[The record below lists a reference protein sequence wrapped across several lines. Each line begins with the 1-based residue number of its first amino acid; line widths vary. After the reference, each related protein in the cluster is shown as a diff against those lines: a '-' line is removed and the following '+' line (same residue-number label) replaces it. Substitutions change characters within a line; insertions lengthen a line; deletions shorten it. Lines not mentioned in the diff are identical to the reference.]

1 MCVVLYVLCL
11 YVCFDI
17 CIRDTPTFTASCTVV
32 STTCVCVCVCI
43 EMEKKKKKKK
53 KKRQKTYHKT
63 KPYKQTNE
71 TIPYGYTASANADSR
86 QKNRVSCMHVGMRVN
101 T

>member
-53 KKRQKTYHKT
+53 KNDVVYTR
-63 KPYKQTNE
+63 KQT
-71 TIPYGYTASANADSR
+71 
-86 QKNRVSCMHVGMRVN
+86 VCMLV
-101 T
+101 